1 MQWEA
6 FGLRTQA
13 TGQRFFYAIIAI
25 ILLPLCGCGSIGGG
39 KSAAV
44 SSPISKPALSGGGY
58 YRNDGPEANPPAHL
72 ELVPDAQPKLEPLNR
87 ATSRPYTILGHEY
100 IPMSALGPY
109 RVRGVASWYGRRYH
123 KQMTA
128 SGEFYDMYA
137 MTAAHTTLP
146 IPSYARVTR
155 LSTGQSVVVRIN
167 DRGPFVDNRLI
178 DLSYTAAFK
187 LGILAGGNDVVEVE
201 SVVPGSTLARP
212 VLPASG
218 PAVATPSRTEVPT
231 VAPARIAP
239 PATVVG
245 EGGRIYLQLAA
256 FASPDNARAFVT
268 RLDRQSE
275 QLSGQLQVVAREG
288 LYRVQWGPFANT
300 SQAKQAAE
308 QISQWVGSKPILQ
321 AR

>member
-39 KSAAV
+39 KSATV
-44 SSPISKPALSGGGY
+44 SSPILKPALSGGGY

-72 ELVPDAQPKLEPLNR
+72 ELVPDAQPKLEPVNP

-239 PATVVG
+239 PGSQRHRRPSAPGVELRPTG
-245 EGGRIYLQLAA
+245 HG
-256 FASPDNARAFVT
+256 
-268 RLDRQSE
+268 
-275 QLSGQLQVVAREG
+275 ARELLSMG
-288 LYRVQWGPFANT
+288 GHDW
-300 SQAKQAAE
+300 AE
-308 QISQWVGSKPILQ
+308 LRLLRVGSAGLCPGRHLVAAGCLPSGTLLS
-321 AR
+321 ARGSVP